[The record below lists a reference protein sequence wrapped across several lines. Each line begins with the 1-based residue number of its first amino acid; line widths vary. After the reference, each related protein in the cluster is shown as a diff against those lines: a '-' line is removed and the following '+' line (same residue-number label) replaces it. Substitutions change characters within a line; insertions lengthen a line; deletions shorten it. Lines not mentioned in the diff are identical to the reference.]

1 MNSRKVVKMLTWVLS
16 VLVGP
21 ALFAVGFPIHQIDWN
36 HISAG
41 LIQTVVI
48 MWVVS
53 FAAVWLVYG
62 TVSAILKKGFG
73 SIIVS
78 VVVVACLWYV
88 SHDFMQRHLTRLF
101 SPVIVVRLKNY
112 SPITVVSHPVFRII
126 LPMICVICCV
136 GAVVAW
142 QFIWRV
148 VRQQK
153 IVLPQGKEGSPIRE
167 VRDLN
172 GEQKDKVK

>member
-62 TVSAILKKGFG
+62 TVLAIFKEGFR
-73 SIIVS
+73 SVIVS
-78 VVVVACLWYV
+78 AVIVACLYHV
-88 SHDFMQRHLTRLF
+88 SSDFVQQRLMRLF
-101 SPVIVVRLKNY
+101 SPVIIVRLKNY
-112 SPITVVSHPVFRII
+112 SPIAVVSHWLFRIT

-136 GAVVAW
+136 GVVVVGR
-142 QFIWRV
+142 FIWRV
-148 VRQQK
+148 IRQRK
-153 IVLPQGKEGSPIRE
+153 IVLPRGKEGSPIRGFHDISS
-167 VRDLN
+167 R
-172 GEQKDKVK
+172 QKK